1 MPLDR
6 TIDVTVPHT
15 LPQATAWERVLRWLN
30 DSKARAAE
38 GAKEHGSIDV
48 RNINLDFVAHKI
60 RLELEAYG
68 KVVKATIDVTP
79 NAVELHSEPIEGKW
93 IEIVVIAG
101 SVLFSESRIYSQLVE
116 RLKP

>member
-15 LPQATAWERVLRWLN
+15 LPQATAWERVLRWLG
-30 DSKARAAE
+30 DSKAKAVESTER
-38 GAKEHGSIDV
+38 GTVINPL
-48 RNINLDFVAHKI
+48 NIALDFVAHKI
-60 RLELEAYG
+60 RLELEVLG
-68 KVVKATIDVTP
+68 KIVKVTIDVTP
-79 NAVELHSEPIEGKW
+79 NVVELHSEAIEGRW
-93 IEIVVIAG
+93 IEMVVISG